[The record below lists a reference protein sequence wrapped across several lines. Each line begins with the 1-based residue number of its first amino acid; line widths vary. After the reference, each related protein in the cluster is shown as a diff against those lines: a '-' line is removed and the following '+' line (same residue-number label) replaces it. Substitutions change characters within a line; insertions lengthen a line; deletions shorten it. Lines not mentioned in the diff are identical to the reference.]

1 MFWPYLHF
9 YRLLSAFLSEN
20 VRPAKTLSGMPAL
33 GEALLD
39 SAPDV
44 LKNANRMLDHF
55 KSTLDVGVCYLMD
68 ARGMIIASSNRNDPD
83 SFVGKNFIFRPYF
96 QKAIRGNSATY
107 LALGTTSGKRGAY
120 HSYPVYGSNLG
131 QPSASSSSKFP
142 LKRSKGPWDWIG
154 GKGCRACGGS
164 VRKRIS
170 FP

>member
-1 MFWPYLHF
+1 
-9 YRLLSAFLSEN
+9 
-20 VRPAKTLSGMPAL
+20 MPAL

-39 SAPDV
+39 SAPDA

-55 KSTLDVGVCYLMD
+55 KSTLDVDVCYLMD
-68 ARGMIIASSNRNDPD
+68 ARGMTISSSNRNDPD

-131 QPSASSSSKFP
+131 QPIGIVVIKVSIEEIERALGLDWRQRMP
-142 LKRSKGPWDWIG
+142 IMWWIG
-154 GKGCRACGGS
+154 PETNIFPIKWILRIFRAGS
-164 VRKRIS
+164 
-170 FP
+170 